1 VSESGRYAVVGL
13 RRAVLGLV
21 ARQPTHGYGLYDQIR
36 RWPLE
41 RALIPERTAI
51 YRALTHLA
59 DQALVEPLGSA
70 PGNGPEHII
79 RTTYGITAEG
89 EHRHEEWLRS
99 PPATYED
106 LCMRI
111 VAARRQDVPLLVG
124 FLTAAED
131 ACLARLQE
139 LRMPA
144 VETLDARGAPW
155 EHIST
160 VLLGRMEAA
169 ELAGRSKALRD
180 LRRTLAALP
189 VTKPTTGVDRR

>member
-1 VSESGRYAVVGL
+1 MSESGRYAVIGL

-21 ARQPTHGYGLYDQIR
+21 ARQPNHGYGVYDQIR

-41 RALIPERTAI
+41 RTLIPERTAI

-59 DQALVEPLGSA
+59 EQQLVQPLDCVSG
-70 PGNGPEHII
+70 GGPEHII
-79 RTTYGITAEG
+79 RTTYGITEEG
-89 EHRHEEWLRS
+89 ERRHEEWLRS
-99 PPATYED
+99 PPTTYED

-124 FLTAAED
+124 FLSAAED

-189 VTKPTTGVDRR
+189 VVPPSIGADRR